1 MRKQEQ
7 ELLNQIM
14 NRQENPFVEV
24 FLQFEHEGVWITNRF
39 YDETGRFEV
48 EPLEYYGET
57 YINALKYKLN
67 TMLER

>member
-14 NRQENPFVEV
+14 NRQSSQKV
-24 FLQFEHEGVWITNRF
+24 FLQFEHEGVWITDRF
-39 YDETGRFEV
+39 LDETGRFEV

-67 TMLER
+67 TILER

>member
-1 MRKQEQ
+1 MRKLEQ

-14 NRQENPFVEV
+14 NRQSSQKV
-24 FLQFEHEGVWITNRF
+24 FLNFEHEGVWITNRF

>member
-14 NRQENPFVEV
+14 NRQNSQKV
-24 FLQFEHEGVWITNRF
+24 FLNFEHEGVWITDRF
-39 YDETGRFEV
+39 LDETGRFEV

>member
-14 NRQENPFVEV
+14 NRQSSQKV
-24 FLQFEHEGVWITNRF
+24 FLNFEHEGVWITNRF

-67 TMLER
+67 TILER

>member
-14 NRQENPFVEV
+14 NRQSSQKV
-24 FLQFEHEGVWITNRF
+24 FLNFEHEGVWITNRF

>member
-14 NRQENPFVEV
+14 NRQSGQKV
-24 FLQFEHEGVWITNRF
+24 FLNFEHEGVWITDRF
-39 YDETGRFEV
+39 LDETGRFEV

>member
-1 MRKQEQ
+1 MRKLEQ

-24 FLQFEHEGVWITNRF
+24 FLQFEYEGVWITDRF
-39 YDETGRFEV
+39 LDETGRFEV
-48 EPLEYYGET
+48 EPLEHYGET

-67 TMLER
+67 TILER

>member
-1 MRKQEQ
+1 MRKLEQ

-14 NRQENPFVEV
+14 NRQSSQKV
-24 FLQFEHEGVWITNRF
+24 FLNFEHEGVWITDRF
-39 YDETGRFEV
+39 LDETGRFEV

>member
-1 MRKQEQ
+1 MHKQEQ

-14 NRQENPFVEV
+14 NRQSSQKV
-24 FLQFEHEGVWITNRF
+24 FLNFEHEGVWITDRF
-39 YDETGRFEV
+39 LDETGRFEV

-67 TMLER
+67 TILER

>member
-24 FLQFEHEGVWITNRF
+24 FLQFEHEGVWITDRF
-39 YDETGRFEV
+39 LDVTGRFEV

>member
-14 NRQENPFVEV
+14 NRQNSQKV
-24 FLQFEHEGVWITNRF
+24 FLNFEHEGVWITDRF
-39 YDETGRFEV
+39 LDETGRFEV

-67 TMLER
+67 TILER

>member
-1 MRKQEQ
+1 MRKLEQ

-14 NRQENPFVEV
+14 NRQSSKKV
-24 FLQFEHEGVWITNRF
+24 FLNFEHEGVWITDRF
-39 YDETGRFEV
+39 LDETGRFEV

-67 TMLER
+67 TILER

>member
-1 MRKQEQ
+1 MHKQEQ

-24 FLQFEHEGVWITNRF
+24 FLQFEYEGVWITNRF

-48 EPLEYYGET
+48 EPLEHYGET

-67 TMLER
+67 TILER